1 METLRNWLKALSFIL
16 ILLPLIAGCAKTA
29 RYSPEELKGFPPEIQ
44 EHIKKGEVVIGMT
57 TQQVRYA
64 WGSPSAINVLPPTEE
79 GKMKEEWIYS
89 KVGLFLEKRLLFI
102 DGKLVD
108 IFPAPKPSGK

>member
-1 METLRNWLKALSFIL
+1 MKSRRFASIFALLLLGIFITG
-16 ILLPLIAGCAKTA
+16 GCAKTA
-29 RYSPEELKGFPPEIQ
+29 RYSPEELKAFPPEIQ
-44 EHIKKGEVVIGMT
+44 EHIKSGEVVIGMT

-64 WGSPSAINVLPPTEE
+64 WGSPSAINILPPTED

-89 KVGLFLEKRLLFI
+89 KIGLFLDKRLLFI
-102 DGKLVD
+102 DNKLVD

>member
-1 METLRNWLKALSFIL
+1 MKKKG
-16 ILLPLIAGCAKTA
+16 LLTIIAMLFLVVIAGCAKTA

-44 EHIKKGEVVIGMT
+44 EHIKSGEVVMGMT

-64 WGSPSAINVLPPTEE
+64 WGSPSSINVLPPTED
-79 GKMKEEWIYS
+79 GKMREEWIYS
-89 KVGLFLEKRLLFI
+89 KIGLFLEKRLLFI

>member
-1 METLRNWLKALSFIL
+1 MKKRRFASIFALLLLGIFITG
-16 ILLPLIAGCAKTA
+16 GCAKTA
-29 RYSPEELKGFPPEIQ
+29 RYSPEELKAFPPDIQ
-44 EHIKKGEVVIGMT
+44 EHIKSGEVVIGMT

-64 WGSPSAINVLPPTEE
+64 WGSPSAINILPPTED

-89 KVGLFLEKRLLFI
+89 KIGLFLDKRLLFI
-102 DGKLVD
+102 DNKLVD

>member
-1 METLRNWLKALSFIL
+1 MKTKRLASIFALLLLSIFITG
-16 ILLPLIAGCAKTA
+16 GCAKTV

-44 EHIKKGEVVIGMT
+44 ERIKSGEVAIGMT

-64 WGSPSAINVLPPTEE
+64 WGSPSSINILPPTED

-89 KVGLFLEKRLLFI
+89 KIGLFLEKRLLFI
-102 DGKLVD
+102 DNKLVD
-108 IFPAPKPSGK
+108 IFPASKPSGK

>member
-1 METLRNWLKALSFIL
+1 MKSKGFGIMIFSFFLSGIM
-16 ILLPLIAGCAKTA
+16 IMGCAKTA

-44 EHIKKGEVVIGMT
+44 EHIKSGEVVIGMT

-64 WGSPSAINVLPPTEE
+64 WGAPSAINVLPPAED
-79 GKMKEEWIYS
+79 GKIKEEWIYS
-89 KVGLFLEKRLLFI
+89 KVGLFLDKRLLFI

-108 IFPAPKPSGK
+108 IFPAPKASGK

>member
-1 METLRNWLKALSFIL
+1 MKRLTISISGLLLL
-16 ILLPLIAGCAKTA
+16 IMLTAGCAKTA
-29 RYSPEELKGFPPEIQ
+29 RYSPEELRGFPPEIQ
-44 EHIKKGEVVIGMT
+44 EHIKSGEVVIGMT
-57 TQQVRYA
+57 PQQVRYA

-89 KVGLFLEKRLLFI
+89 KMGLYLDKRLLFI